1 MESKS
6 RQEKSKKLRRLWK
19 AHLDKWEE
27 SGLSQSEYCRRHDL
41 SRHRF
46 SYWKARIRPQN
57 LPVELAQVPSGAL
70 NVGPSVLKL
79 NLPQGVQVEIPDNFS
94 QETLERV
101 LVTLRGV

>member
-27 SGLSQSEYCRRHDL
+27 SGLSQSEYCRRHNL

-46 SYWKARIRPQN
+46 SYWKARIKPKN
-57 LPVELAQVPSGAL
+57 LPIELAQVPSEAL
-70 NVGPSVLKL
+70 NIGSSVLKL
-79 NLPQGVQVEIPDNFS
+79 NFPQGVQVEIPDGFS
-94 QETLERV
+94 QETLEKV
-101 LVTLRGV
+101 LATLRRV